1 MPLTKSQINKLG
13 DDLRHLDRL
22 DAIPE
27 ALLVRLQQ
35 FRSLYDAPL
44 VEAQTLI
51 KDRLGLDTTS
61 RLKTVNTIVEKLR
74 REKTRL
80 AEMQDVAGLRIV
92 IEGGLI
98 EQDLLIASLTDVF
111 PAAKVIDRRSKP
123 THGYRA
129 VHLVPL
135 VSAFAVEVQV
145 RTRLQDR
152 WAQAFERVADKAGR
166 GIRYGVVPPEWA
178 DQMEGLQWVSED
190 VADFEMAE
198 RDQRL
203 DRKKLEGVLGQ
214 PAKRSATAQHTRRI
228 LQQKHQHWDKKLV
241 ELKAGIHAKLT
252 AVIEGTEDLT

>member
-13 DDLRHLDRL
+13 DELRHLDAL
-22 DAIPE
+22 GSIPE
-27 ALLVRLQQ
+27 PLLVRLQE
-35 FRSLYDAPL
+35 FRSRYDAPL
-44 VEAQTLI
+44 VEAQTRI
-51 KDRLGLDTTS
+51 KNRLGLDTTS

-92 IEGGLI
+92 LGGGLV
-98 EQDLLIASLTDVF
+98 EQDALVVSLSELF
-111 PAAKVIDRRSKP
+111 PDAKLIDRRTKP

-135 VSAFAVEVQV
+135 VGGYLVEVQV
-145 RTRLQDR
+145 RTRFQDL

-178 DQMEGLQWVSED
+178 DQIEALQWASED
-190 VADFEMAE
+190 VADSEILE
-198 RDQRL
+198 RDVPLGRERLKVLKTARRAASNQDVIRLLQMKQRHWE
-203 DRKKLEGVLGQ
+203 KKVVEIKEGI
-214 PAKRSATAQHTRRI
+214 R
-228 LQQKHQHWDKKLV
+228 
-241 ELKAGIHAKLT
+241 AKLT